1 MIKTILYQM
10 LKYIT
15 LFSIMLMIA
24 CTSRDKKTVSYP
36 EIDIRDWKEIKKDSV
51 LVVLA
56 ENSPVSYFI
65 YRGKNMGYEYE
76 LLHEFAKDQNIR
88 LQIKMVNDLDE
99 MIKHLYDH
107 EGDLIACNLTI
118 NEERQDYVSF
128 SDPHLVTHQV
138 LIQRKPENYK
148 ELSKKELKDTLIQS
162 IEQLSGKRV
171 HVWKNSSYYKQVK
184 LLNEQLNINIDV
196 APTDGDLI
204 TEELIRMV
212 SIGLIDY
219 TIADENIAKIDLS
232 YYPNIDISV
241 KISDDQPI
249 GFATRHT
256 SPELIKELNKW
267 LKAKENRSTIGEVKR
282 KYFKR
287 KNLTRKAIQDFSS
300 LNGNE
305 LSPYDDIIKEES
317 EKIGWDWRLI
327 SAIIFQESKF
337 ETWKVSWAGAFGI
350 FQFMPATAASYGI
363 GPNSSAN
370 DQIRAGIRKLNKNFN
385 QWIEIVPD
393 SMECIKLTLA
403 TYNAG
408 RGHIEDGRRLADKY
422 GLNPDV
428 WDGNVAEMVR
438 KLSNPKYY
446 RDRAVKNGYCR
457 GIETYEYVTEIMQR
471 YEEYR
476 DAFPDKTLKI
486 VN

>member
-1 MIKTILYQM
+1 
-10 LKYIT
+10 
-15 LFSIMLMIA
+15 MIA

-476 DAFPDKTLKI
+476 DAFPDKTLQI